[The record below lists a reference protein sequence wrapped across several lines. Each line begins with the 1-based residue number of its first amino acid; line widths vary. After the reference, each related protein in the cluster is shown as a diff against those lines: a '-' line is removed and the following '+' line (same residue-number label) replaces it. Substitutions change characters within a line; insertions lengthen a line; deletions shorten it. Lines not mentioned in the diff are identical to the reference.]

1 MTAEELEEFV
11 AYITKRNMASSE
23 QNTNFATSGW
33 WTRSPD
39 TYAKYI
45 SPYDTTASNGRTP
58 PTPLRFIRFEDTK
71 HRNIFGSS
79 LRGVDISDKVKLKAQ
94 GTSSQRFIRKN
105 YDVSSNKSD
114 DYHTEEIDEFL
125 SEFRVYKEEGGIA

>member
-1 MTAEELEEFV
+1 MLSTAELEV
-11 AYITKRNMASSE
+11 LMAKRNIASSE
-23 QNTNFATSGW
+23 QDTNFVITSGW

-39 TYAKYI
+39 TCAKYI
-45 SPYDTTASNGRTP
+45 SPYDTTASNGRTS
-58 PTPLRFIRFEDTK
+58 PTPLRFIRFDNTK

-79 LRGVDISDKVKLKAQ
+79 LRGVDISDKVKL
-94 GTSSQRFIRKN
+94 
-105 YDVSSNKSD
+105 DVPSNKSD

>member
-1 MTAEELEEFV
+1 MVNVTAEELEEFA

-23 QNTNFATSGW
+23 QDTNFATSGW

-39 TYAKYI
+39 IYAKYI
-45 SPYDTTASNGRTP
+45 SPYNPTTSNGRTP
-58 PTPLRFIRFEDTK
+58 PTPVRFIRFDNTK

-79 LRGVDISDKVKLKAQ
+79 LRGVDISDKVKL
-94 GTSSQRFIRKN
+94 
-105 YDVSSNKSD
+105 DVPSNKSD

-125 SEFRVYKEEGGIA
+125 SGFRVYKEEGGIA